1 MKGKTSKEVAM
12 ESIADAMDKV
22 IDREKYAEVTSRIL
36 ENVEIKAFIE
46 EHDMQEREI
55 MKSMPKFNE
64 FLRDNEQFKDFSKK
78 LVLNAGY
85 AEVVYKETDESISRK
100 KAHSAI
106 NRLKAKSLLLDETI
120 KTATF
125 DNFKIETEEEQQAF
139 EFAKNLAEFYK
150 NGGQGNS
157 FMSGPAGSGKSHLSM
172 AILKSYLESGEKT
185 ALFVSY
191 SHVVRLIKDSFNNRD
206 SVYTQNNIM
215 SLLTN
220 VDLLVMDDIGSENNS
235 DFSEEL
241 LTDVLDGRISTIIT
255 TNLSSEELRGN
266 SRKPGRY
273 NQRTASRMFRGI
285 GGKAFNFKGIK
296 DKRVLPF

>member
-1 MKGKTSKEVAM
+1 M
-12 ESIADAMDKV
+12 ESIAEAMDRL

-46 EHDMQEREI
+46 ENSMQEREI

-64 FLRDNEQFKDFSKK
+64 YLRDNEQFKDFSKK

-106 NRLKAKSLLLDETI
+106 NRLKTKSLLLDETI

-125 DNFKIETEEEQQAF
+125 DNFKIETDEEQHAF

-255 TNLSSEELRGN
+255 TNLSSEELRGSN
-266 SRKPGRY
+266 TKKGRY

>member
-1 MKGKTSKEVAM
+1 
-12 ESIADAMDKV
+12 MDK
-22 IDREKYAEVTSRIL
+22 IMDHDKYAEVTSRIL
-36 ENVEIKAFIE
+36 GNAEIKAFIE
-46 EHDMQEREI
+46 EHGMQEREI

-64 FLRDNEQFKDFSKK
+64 YLRDNEQFKDFSKK

-106 NRLKAKSLLLDETI
+106 NRLKAKSLLLDDTI

-125 DNFKIETEEEQQAF
+125 DNFNIETDEERQAF

-206 SVYTQNNIM
+206 SIYTQNNIM
-215 SLLTN
+215 RLLTN

-266 SRKPGRY
+266 ASKKGRY

>member
-1 MKGKTSKEVAM
+1 M
-12 ESIADAMDKV
+12 ESIAEAMDRL

-46 EHDMQEREI
+46 ENSMQDREI

-64 FLRDNEQFKDFSKK
+64 YLRDNEQFKDFSKK

-125 DNFKIETEEEQQAF
+125 DNFKIETDEEKQAF

-206 SVYTQNNIM
+206 SIYTQNNIM
-215 SLLTN
+215 GLLTN

-266 SRKPGRY
+266 VNKKGRY

-296 DKRVLPF
+296 DNRVLPF

>member
-1 MKGKTSKEVAM
+1 M

-78 LVLNAGY
+78 LVLNADY

-106 NRLKAKSLLLDETI
+106 NRLKAKSLLLDDTI
-120 KTATF
+120 KKATF
-125 DNFKIETEEEQQAF
+125 ENFNIETDEEQQAV

-266 SRKPGRY
+266 SRKPGKY

>member
-1 MKGKTSKEVAM
+1 M
-12 ESIADAMDKV
+12 ESIAEAMDRL

-46 EHDMQEREI
+46 ENDMQEREI

-64 FLRDNEQFKDFSKK
+64 YLRDNEQFKDFSKK

-125 DNFKIETEEEQQAF
+125 DNFNIETDEEQQAF

-241 LTDVLDGRISTIIT
+241 LTDVLDGRTSTIIT

-266 SRKPGRY
+266 SRKPGKY

>member
-1 MKGKTSKEVAM
+1 
-12 ESIADAMDKV
+12 MDK
-22 IDREKYAEVTSRIL
+22 IMDHDKYAEVTSRIL
-36 ENVEIKAFIE
+36 GNAEIKAFIE
-46 EHDMQEREI
+46 ENDMQEREI

-64 FLRDNEQFKDFSKK
+64 YLKDNEQFKDFSKK
-78 LVLNAGY
+78 LVINAGY

-125 DNFKIETEEEQQAF
+125 ENFNIETDEERQAF

-206 SVYTQNNIM
+206 SIYTQNNIM
-215 SLLTN
+215 GLLTN

-255 TNLSSEELRGN
+255 TNLSSEELRGSN
-266 SRKPGRY
+266 TKKGRY

>member
-1 MKGKTSKEVAM
+1 M

-46 EHDMQEREI
+46 ENSMQEREI

-64 FLRDNEQFKDFSKK
+64 YLKDNEQFKDFSKK

-85 AEVVYKETDESISRK
+85 AEVVYKETEESISRK

-125 DNFKIETEEEQQAF
+125 DNFKIETDEEQQAF

-206 SVYTQNNIM
+206 SIYTQNNIM

>member
-1 MKGKTSKEVAM
+1 
-12 ESIADAMDKV
+12 MDKV

-120 KTATF
+120 KTAAF
-125 DNFKIETEEEQQAF
+125 DNFKIETDEEQQAF

-266 SRKPGRY
+266 VNKKGRY

>member
-1 MKGKTSKEVAM
+1 M
-12 ESIADAMDKV
+12 ESIAEAMDK
-22 IDREKYAEVTSRIL
+22 IMDHDKYAEVTSRIL
-36 ENVEIKAFIE
+36 GNVEIKEFIV
-46 EHDMQEREI
+46 EHGMQEREI

-64 FLRDNEQFKDFSKK
+64 YLKDNEQFKDFSKK

-100 KAHSAI
+100 KFHSAI

-125 DNFKIETEEEQQAF
+125 ENFNIETDEERQAF

-255 TNLSSEELRGN
+255 TNLSSEELRGSN
-266 SRKPGRY
+266 TKKGRY

>member
-1 MKGKTSKEVAM
+1 M
-12 ESIADAMDKV
+12 ESIAEAMDRL

-36 ENVEIKAFIE
+36 ENPEIKAFIE
-46 EHDMQEREI
+46 ENSMQEREI

-78 LVLNAGY
+78 LVINADY

-125 DNFKIETEEEQQAF
+125 ENFNIETDEEQQAV

-266 SRKPGRY
+266 ANKKGRY

>member
-1 MKGKTSKEVAM
+1 M
-12 ESIADAMDKV
+12 ESIAEAMDKV

-46 EHDMQEREI
+46 ENSMQEREI

-64 FLRDNEQFKDFSKK
+64 YLRDNEQFKDFSKK

-125 DNFKIETEEEQQAF
+125 DNFKIETDEEKQAF

-266 SRKPGRY
+266 ASKKGRY

>member
-1 MKGKTSKEVAM
+1 M
-12 ESIADAMDKV
+12 ESIGEVMEKIIDHDKYDAVVDSIMSN
-22 IDREKYAEVTSRIL
+22 E
-36 ENVEIKAFIE
+36 EIQAFISGNEMQETEIRKSYPKFYEYLHPNKAF
-46 EHDMQEREI
+46 DG
-55 MKSMPKFNE
+55 FT
-64 FLRDNEQFKDFSKK
+64 SK
-78 LVLNAGY
+78 LIFHNGY
-85 AEVVYKETDESISRK
+85 ADVIYRETEEAISRK

-125 DNFKIETEEEQQAF
+125 GNFNIETDEEQQAF

-172 AILKSYLESGEKT
+172 AILKSYLENGEKT

-206 SVYTQNNIM
+206 SIYTQNNIM

-266 SRKPGRY
+266 ANKKGRY

>member
-1 MKGKTSKEVAM
+1 M

-22 IDREKYAEVTSRIL
+22 IDRDKYAEVTSRIL

-46 EHDMQEREI
+46 ENSMQEREI

-64 FLRDNEQFKDFSKK
+64 YLRDNEQFKDFSKK

-125 DNFKIETEEEQQAF
+125 DNFKIETDDEQQAF

-150 NGGQGNS
+150 KGGQGNS

-206 SVYTQNNIM
+206 SIYTQNNIM

>member
-1 MKGKTSKEVAM
+1 M
-12 ESIADAMDKV
+12 ESIAEAMDK
-22 IDREKYAEVTSRIL
+22 IMDHDKYAEVTSRIL
-36 ENVEIKAFIE
+36 GNAEIKAFIE
-46 EHDMQEREI
+46 ENDMQEREI

-64 FLRDNEQFKDFSKK
+64 YLRDNEQFKDFSKK

-125 DNFKIETEEEQQAF
+125 DNFKIENDEERQAF
-139 EFAKNLAEFYK
+139 DFAKNLAEFYK

-191 SHVVRLIKDSFNNRD
+191 SHVVRLIKDSFNNRE

-266 SRKPGRY
+266 SRKQGKY

>member
-1 MKGKTSKEVAM
+1 M
-12 ESIADAMDKV
+12 ESIAEAMDK
-22 IDREKYAEVTSRIL
+22 IMDHDKYAEVTSRIL
-36 ENVEIKAFIE
+36 ENAEIKAFIE
-46 EHDMQEREI
+46 EYGMQEREI

-64 FLRDNEQFKDFSKK
+64 YLRDNEQFKDFSKK

-125 DNFKIETEEEQQAF
+125 ENFNIETDEEKQAF

-206 SVYTQNNIM
+206 SIYTQNNIM

-266 SRKPGRY
+266 ANKKGRY

>member
-1 MKGKTSKEVAM
+1 M
-12 ESIADAMDKV
+12 ESIAEAMDRL

-36 ENVEIKAFIE
+36 ENPEIKAFIE
-46 EHDMQEREI
+46 ENSMQEREI

-78 LVLNAGY
+78 LVINADY

-125 DNFKIETEEEQQAF
+125 ENFNIETDEEKQAF
-139 EFAKNLAEFYK
+139 DFAKNLAEFYK

-215 SLLTN
+215 GLLTN

>member
-1 MKGKTSKEVAM
+1 M
-12 ESIADAMDKV
+12 ESIAEAMDK
-22 IDREKYAEVTSRIL
+22 IMDHDKYAEVTSRIL
-36 ENVEIKAFIE
+36 ENAEIKAFIV
-46 EHDMQEREI
+46 EHGMQEREI

-64 FLRDNEQFKDFSKK
+64 YLRDNEQFKDFSKK
-78 LVLNAGY
+78 LVFNAGY

-100 KAHSAI
+100 KSHSAI

-125 DNFKIETEEEQQAF
+125 ENFNIETDEERQAF

-215 SLLTN
+215 GLLTN

-255 TNLSSEELRGN
+255 TNLSSEELRGSN
-266 SRKPGRY
+266 TKKGRY

>member
-1 MKGKTSKEVAM
+1 M
-12 ESIADAMDKV
+12 ESIAEAMDRL

-46 EHDMQEREI
+46 ENSMQEREI

-64 FLRDNEQFKDFSKK
+64 YLKDNEQFKDFSKK

-125 DNFKIETEEEQQAF
+125 DNFKIETDEEIQAF

>member
-1 MKGKTSKEVAM
+1 
-12 ESIADAMDKV
+12 MDK
-22 IDREKYAEVTSRIL
+22 IMDHDKYAEVTSKIL
-36 ENVEIKAFIE
+36 ENAEIKAFIV
-46 EHDMQEREI
+46 EHVMQEREI

-64 FLRDNEQFKDFSKK
+64 YLRDNEQFKDFSKK

-120 KTATF
+120 KIATF
-125 DNFKIETEEEQQAF
+125 DNFKIETDEEQQAF
-139 EFAKNLAEFYK
+139 DFAKKLAEFYK

-266 SRKPGRY
+266 ASKKGRY

>member
-1 MKGKTSKEVAM
+1 M

-22 IDREKYAEVTSRIL
+22 IDRDKYAEVTSRIL

-46 EHDMQEREI
+46 EHGMQEREI

-64 FLRDNEQFKDFSKK
+64 YLRDNEQFKDFSKK

-125 DNFKIETEEEQQAF
+125 ENFNIETDEERQAF

-215 SLLTN
+215 GLLTN

-255 TNLSSEELRGN
+255 TNLSSEELRGSN
-266 SRKPGRY
+266 TKKGRY

>member
-1 MKGKTSKEVAM
+1 M
-12 ESIADAMDKV
+12 ESIAEAMDRL

-36 ENVEIKAFIE
+36 ENPEIKAFIE
-46 EHDMQEREI
+46 ENSMQEREI

-64 FLRDNEQFKDFSKK
+64 YLRDNEQFKDFSKK
-78 LVLNAGY
+78 LVLNADY

-125 DNFKIETEEEQQAF
+125 DNFKIETDEEQQAF

-266 SRKPGRY
+266 ANKKGRY

>member
-1 MKGKTSKEVAM
+1 
-12 ESIADAMDKV
+12 MDKV
-22 IDREKYAEVTSRIL
+22 IDRDKYAKVTSGIL
-36 ENVEIKAFIE
+36 GNVEIKAFIE
-46 EHDMQEREI
+46 ENSMQEREI

-64 FLRDNEQFKDFSKK
+64 YLKDNEQFKDFSKK

-85 AEVVYKETDESISRK
+85 AEVVYKETEESISRK

-125 DNFKIETEEEQQAF
+125 DNFKIETDEEQQAF
-139 EFAKNLAEFYK
+139 DFAKNLAEFYK

-172 AILKSYLESGEKT
+172 AILKSYLENGEKT

-206 SVYTQNNIM
+206 SIYTQNNIM

>member
-1 MKGKTSKEVAM
+1 M
-12 ESIADAMDKV
+12 ESIAEAMDRL

-46 EHDMQEREI
+46 ENSMQEREI

-64 FLRDNEQFKDFSKK
+64 YLRDNEQFKDFSKK

-125 DNFKIETEEEQQAF
+125 ENFNIETDEEQQAF

-172 AILKSYLESGEKT
+172 AILKSYLDSGEKT

-191 SHVVRLIKDSFNNRD
+191 SHVIRLIKDSFNNRD
-206 SVYTQNNIM
+206 SIYTQNNIM

-266 SRKPGRY
+266 ANKKGRY

>member
-1 MKGKTSKEVAM
+1 M
-12 ESIADAMDKV
+12 ESIAEAMDKV
-22 IDREKYAEVTSRIL
+22 IDHEKYAEVTSRIL
-36 ENVEIKAFIE
+36 GNVEIKAFIE
-46 EHDMQEREI
+46 ENDMQEREI

-64 FLRDNEQFKDFSKK
+64 YLKDNEQFKDFSKK

-85 AEVVYKETDESISRK
+85 AEVVYKETEESISRK

-125 DNFKIETEEEQQAF
+125 DNFKIETDEERQAF
-139 EFAKNLAEFYK
+139 DFAKNLAEFYK

-206 SVYTQNNIM
+206 SFYTQNNIM

-285 GGKAFNFKGIK
+285 SGKAFNFKGIK

>member
-1 MKGKTSKEVAM
+1 M
-12 ESIADAMDKV
+12 ESIAEAMDKV

-46 EHDMQEREI
+46 ENSMQEREI

-64 FLRDNEQFKDFSKK
+64 YLRDNEQFKDFSKK

-106 NRLKAKSLLLDETI
+106 NRLKAKSLLLDGTI

-125 DNFKIETEEEQQAF
+125 DNFNIETDEEQQAF

>member
-1 MKGKTSKEVAM
+1 
-12 ESIADAMDKV
+12 MDK
-22 IDREKYAEVTSRIL
+22 IMDHDKYAEVTSRIL
-36 ENVEIKAFIE
+36 GNVEIKAFIE
-46 EHDMQEREI
+46 ENDMQEREI

-64 FLRDNEQFKDFSKK
+64 YLRDNEQFKDFSKK

-100 KAHSAI
+100 KANSAI

-125 DNFKIETEEEQQAF
+125 ENFNIETDEERQAF

-215 SLLTN
+215 GLLTN

-255 TNLSSEELRGN
+255 TNLSSEELRGSN
-266 SRKPGRY
+266 TKKGRY

>member
-1 MKGKTSKEVAM
+1 
-12 ESIADAMDKV
+12 MDH
-22 IDREKYAEVTSRIL
+22 DKYAEVTSRIL
-36 ENVEIKAFIE
+36 GNVEIKAFIE
-46 EHDMQEREI
+46 EHGMQEREI

-64 FLRDNEQFKDFSKK
+64 YLKDNEQFKDFSKK

-125 DNFKIETEEEQQAF
+125 DNFKIETDEERQAF

-255 TNLSSEELRGN
+255 TNLSSEELRGSN
-266 SRKPGRY
+266 TKKGRY

>member
-1 MKGKTSKEVAM
+1 M
-12 ESIADAMDKV
+12 ESIAEAMDRL
-22 IDREKYAEVTSRIL
+22 IDRDKYAEVTSRIL

-64 FLRDNEQFKDFSKK
+64 YLRDNDQFKDFSKK

-125 DNFKIETEEEQQAF
+125 ENFNIETDEEKQAF

-150 NGGQGNS
+150 KGGQGNS

-215 SLLTN
+215 SLLAN

>member
-1 MKGKTSKEVAM
+1 M

-22 IDREKYAEVTSRIL
+22 IDRDKYAEVTSRIL
-36 ENVEIKAFIE
+36 GNAEIKAFIE
-46 EHDMQEREI
+46 ENGMQEREI

-64 FLRDNEQFKDFSKK
+64 YLRDNEQFKDFSKK

-125 DNFKIETEEEQQAF
+125 ENFNIETDEEKQAF

-172 AILKSYLESGEKT
+172 AILKSYLDSGEKT

-215 SLLTN
+215 GLLTN

-255 TNLSSEELRGN
+255 TNLSSEELRGSN
-266 SRKPGRY
+266 TKKGRY

>member
-1 MKGKTSKEVAM
+1 M
-12 ESIADAMDKV
+12 ESIAEAMDK
-22 IDREKYAEVTSRIL
+22 IMDHDKYAEVTSKIL
-36 ENVEIKAFIE
+36 ENAEIKAFIV
-46 EHDMQEREI
+46 EHVMQEREI

-64 FLRDNEQFKDFSKK
+64 YLRDNEQFKDFSKK

-120 KTATF
+120 KIATF
-125 DNFKIETEEEQQAF
+125 DNFKIETDEEQQAF
-139 EFAKNLAEFYK
+139 DFAKKLAEFYK

-266 SRKPGRY
+266 ASKKGRY

>member
-1 MKGKTSKEVAM
+1 M
-12 ESIADAMDKV
+12 ESIAEAMDKV

-46 EHDMQEREI
+46 ENSMQEREI

-64 FLRDNEQFKDFSKK
+64 YLRDNDQFKDFSKK

-125 DNFKIETEEEQQAF
+125 DNFKIETDEERQAF

-172 AILKSYLESGEKT
+172 AILKSYLDSGEKT

-191 SHVVRLIKDSFNNRD
+191 SHVIRLIKDSFNNRD
-206 SVYTQNNIM
+206 SIYTQNNIM

-266 SRKPGRY
+266 ANKKGRY

-296 DKRVLPF
+296 DKRILPF

>member
-1 MKGKTSKEVAM
+1 M

-22 IDREKYAEVTSRIL
+22 IDRDKYAEVTSRIL
-36 ENVEIKAFIE
+36 RNAEIKAFIE
-46 EHDMQEREI
+46 ENDMQEREI

-64 FLRDNEQFKDFSKK
+64 YLKDNEQFKDFSKK

-125 DNFKIETEEEQQAF
+125 ENFNIETDEERQAF
-139 EFAKNLAEFYK
+139 DFAKNLAEFYK

-241 LTDVLDGRISTIIT
+241 LTDVLDGRTSTIIT

-266 SRKPGRY
+266 ASKKGRY

>member
-1 MKGKTSKEVAM
+1 M

-22 IDREKYAEVTSRIL
+22 IDRDKYAEVTSRIL
-36 ENVEIKAFIE
+36 ENAEIKAFIE
-46 EHDMQEREI
+46 ENGMQEREI

-64 FLRDNEQFKDFSKK
+64 YLRDNEQFKDFSKK

-100 KAHSAI
+100 RSHSAI

-125 DNFKIETEEEQQAF
+125 ENFNIETDEEKQAF

-172 AILKSYLESGEKT
+172 AILKSYLESGENT

-266 SRKPGRY
+266 ANKKGRY

>member
-1 MKGKTSKEVAM
+1 M
-12 ESIADAMDKV
+12 ESIAEAMDK
-22 IDREKYAEVTSRIL
+22 IMDHEKYAEMTSRIL
-36 ENVEIKAFIE
+36 ENAEIKAFIV
-46 EHDMQEREI
+46 EHGMQEREI

-64 FLRDNEQFKDFSKK
+64 YLKDNERFKDFSKK

-125 DNFKIETEEEQQAF
+125 ENFNIETDEERQAF
-139 EFAKNLAEFYK
+139 DFAKNLAEFYK

-215 SLLTN
+215 GLLTN

-255 TNLSSEELRGN
+255 TNLSSEELRGSN
-266 SRKPGRY
+266 TKKGRY

>member
-1 MKGKTSKEVAM
+1 M

-22 IDREKYAEVTSRIL
+22 MDHDKYAEVTNRIL
-36 ENVEIKAFIE
+36 KNAEIKAFIVE
-46 EHDMQEREI
+46 NSMQEREI

-64 FLRDNEQFKDFSKK
+64 YLRDNEQLKDFSKK
-78 LVLNAGY
+78 LVFNAGY

-100 KAHSAI
+100 KSHSAI

-125 DNFKIETEEEQQAF
+125 ENFNIETDEEQQAF
-139 EFAKNLAEFYK
+139 DFAKNLAEFYK

-206 SVYTQNNIM
+206 SIYTQNNIM
-215 SLLTN
+215 GLLTN

-266 SRKPGRY
+266 SRKQGKY

>member
-1 MKGKTSKEVAM
+1 M
-12 ESIADAMDKV
+12 ESIAEAMDRL

-64 FLRDNEQFKDFSKK
+64 YLRDNEQFKGFSKK

-125 DNFKIETEEEQQAF
+125 ENFNIETDEERQAF

>member
-1 MKGKTSKEVAM
+1 M
-12 ESIADAMDKV
+12 ESIAEAMDRL

-46 EHDMQEREI
+46 ENSMQEREI

-64 FLRDNEQFKDFSKK
+64 YLRDNEQFKDFSKK
-78 LVLNAGY
+78 LVFNAGY

-125 DNFKIETEEEQQAF
+125 ENFNIETDEERQAF

-220 VDLLVMDDIGSENNS
+220 VDLLVIDDIGSENNS

-266 SRKPGRY
+266 ASKKGRY